1 MNKNN
6 FFSFKC
12 HHVNYCL
19 AVLFFLV
26 LSFSTSLWAA
36 TNEIKN
42 IRIWP
47 SPENTRVV
55 FDLAAEPSHRAFALD
70 NPERFVIDLRQHK
83 AQGTLPQMDGE
94 ADLIQSIRSSYTA
107 SNQTL
112 RVVLDLSAKATA
124 NVFSLPPT
132 GPYGHRLV
140 VDFKGEQRELEVAQ
154 AKAQRQPGRDII
166 IAIDAGHGGED
177 PGSIGPSGIFE
188 KNLVL
193 PIARRLAELINNE
206 PGMKAVLVRTGDYF
220 VHLNRRTEIARGMQA
235 DLLVSIHADAFT
247 SPQPRGA
254 AVWVLSLR
262 RATSEVGR
270 MLEQKERHSELLGGV
285 GDVIRDATQERYL
298 AQTVLDLSMNH
309 SMVSAHQ
316 AATHVLS
323 ELGQITRLHRR
334 EPQAAS
340 LAVLRSPD
348 IPSILVEVG
357 FISNPQ
363 EEQQLRTAQ
372 HQQRL
377 AQSMFQ
383 GLRRHFRSAPP
394 ADSAFAQQ
402 RTREYRVQRGDSLSM
417 VAQRHNVSVT
427 ALRQHNQLNGDTIRI
442 GQVLR
447 IPD

>member
-1 MNKNN
+1 MKNN
-6 FFSFKC
+6 NNNFGFALF
-12 HHVNYCL
+12 CL
-19 AVLFFLV
+19 LV
-26 LSFSTSLWAA
+26 LSYPLQLWAA
-36 TNEIKN
+36 SNEVQS

-55 FDLAAEPSHRAFALD
+55 FDLAAEPAHNSFALD
-70 NPERFVIDLRQHK
+70 NPDRFVIDLRQHK
-83 AQGTLPQMDGE
+83 AQARLPGTDGE
-94 ADLIQSIRSSYTA
+94 ADLITSIRSSYTA

-112 RVVLDLSAKATA
+112 RIVLDLSSKASA

-140 VDFKGEQRELEVAQ
+140 VDFKGEQRELPVAQ
-154 AKAQRQPGRDII
+154 ARAQRQPGRDII

-177 PGSIGPSGIFE
+177 PGSIGPSGTFE

-193 PIARRLAELINNE
+193 PISRRLAELINNE

-220 VHLNRRTEIARGMQA
+220 VHLNRRTDIARELQA

-285 GDVIRDATQERYL
+285 GDVIRDSTQERYL

-316 AATHVLS
+316 AATHVLT

-383 GLRRHFRSAPP
+383 GLRRHFRASPP
-394 ADSAFAQQ
+394 ADSLFAQQ
-402 RTREYRVQRGDSLSM
+402 RTREYRVQRGDSLSI
-417 VAQRHNVSVT
+417 VAQRHNVSVD

>member
-1 MNKNN
+1 MGP
-6 FFSFKC
+6 
-12 HHVNYCL
+12 
-19 AVLFFLV
+19 A
-26 LSFSTSLWAA
+26 
-36 TNEIKN
+36 
-42 IRIWP
+42 
-47 SPENTRVV
+47 
-55 FDLAAEPSHRAFALD
+55 
-70 NPERFVIDLRQHK
+70 
-83 AQGTLPQMDGE
+83 GT
-94 ADLIQSIRSSYTA
+94 
-107 SNQTL
+107 
-112 RVVLDLSAKATA
+112 
-124 NVFSLPPT
+124 
-132 GPYGHRLV
+132 
-140 VDFKGEQRELEVAQ
+140 
-154 AKAQRQPGRDII
+154 
-166 IAIDAGHGGED
+166 
-177 PGSIGPSGIFE
+177 FE

-220 VHLNRRTEIARGMQA
+220 VHLNRRTDIARSMQA
-235 DLLVSIHADAFT
+235 DLLISIHADAFT

-285 GDVIRDATQERYL
+285 GDVIRDSAQERYL

-316 AATHVLS
+316 AATHVLA
-323 ELGQITRLHRR
+323 ELGQVTRLHRR

-363 EEQQLRTAQ
+363 EEQQLRSGQ

-383 GLRRHFRSAPP
+383 GLRRHFRASPP
-394 ADSAFAQQ
+394 ADSLFAQQ
-402 RTREYRVQRGDSLSM
+402 RTREYRVQRGDSLSI
-417 VAQRHNVSVT
+417 VAQRHNVTVD